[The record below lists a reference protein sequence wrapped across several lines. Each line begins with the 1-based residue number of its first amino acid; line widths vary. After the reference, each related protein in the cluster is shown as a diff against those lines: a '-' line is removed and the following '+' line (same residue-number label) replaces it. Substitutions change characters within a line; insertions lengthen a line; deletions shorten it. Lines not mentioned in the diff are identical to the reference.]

1 MPETVFHRRW
11 VRPAM
16 ALDVSPVLVGIVAII
31 LGFVFFVYL
40 FLRRIA
46 TGFKQGLEQSRK

>member
-1 MPETVFHRRW
+1 
-11 VRPAM
+11 M